1 MDNLFKRA
9 FLLIKGE
16 GCKAVTKK
24 KKAEEEDIGDPS
36 LPPEI
41 KKKPGCKGEQG
52 EDLIMILRFG
62 LYGLNGNLK
71 NDKCKF

>member
-41 KKKPGCKGEQG
+41 KKKTG
-52 EDLIMILRFG
+52 M
-62 LYGLNGNLK
+62 
-71 NDKCKF
+71 